1 MVLIQTA
8 RLIKFM
14 KIKTPIILLF
24 TVLSISNSFGLE
36 YRVFVQ
42 CGDWVESRKQVLG
55 TASDWQKLVVET
67 GVLAF
72 LSGWQARS
80 NKDVFKGT
88 SNESIFLWM
97 DNYCQKNPLSNTYD
111 GAMILDYELDGIEL
125 KREMEL
131 SNKARIGMNKK

>member
-1 MVLIQTA
+1 
-8 RLIKFM
+8 M
-14 KIKTPIILLF
+14 KTKLPTILLF
-24 TVLSISNSFGLE
+24 LVLSASTSFGLE

-42 CGDWVESRKQVLG
+42 CGNWVESRKQALG
-55 TASDWQKLVVET
+55 TVSDWQKLVVET

-97 DNYCQKNPLSNTYD
+97 DNYCQKNPLSNTYE
-111 GAMILDYELDGIEL
+111 GAMKLQFELDGIEL
-125 KREMEL
+125 KNEIDL